1 MDRNKEKYMNE
12 SLDLKSFY
20 LRFIKK
26 LWIVP
31 VAALVGALIGAGIY
45 YLANFTFGPE
55 KEYEQKSQFYLSYSE
70 EAYMTRGDGGTL
82 IDSYNSYTWENHI
95 MNSDEI
101 LLETMKTLQAEGVDV
116 TKEEVSA
123 SIKAEAPSDYRILVV
138 TVRNTDSDLVG
149 KITDATI
156 KSLEK
161 FIGLIVDGKLE
172 YVFDSIRLSSKGDI
186 VPVKIDNRIANAAIF
201 GAALAALLAVIVLLL
216 LDALDDSVYVPEEC
230 EKRYNIPVL
239 GVLSSKGEI
248 DDVLK
253 NELAAAYDKY
263 ASGAQNAFFI
273 STDSLEDYERSGRDL
288 DVLKNVLG
296 NGRSDN
302 VSKITPMEIP
312 GKVLENYRKI
322 GGSDGVILGVPMGKK
337 NGTMTEHVISQLRKH
352 DCKIL
357 GIVIV
362 RANEKFI
369 KRYYGLK

>member
-26 LWIVP
+26 MWIVP

-45 YLANFTFGPE
+45 YLANYTFGPE

-82 IDSYNSYTWENHI
+82 IDSYNSFTWENYI

-138 TVRNTDSDLVG
+138 TVRNTDSDLVE
-149 KITDATI
+149 KITNATI

-161 FIGLIVDGKLE
+161 FMGRIVDGELE

-186 VPVKIDNRIANAAIF
+186 VPVKVDNRIANASIF

-253 NELAAAYDKY
+253 NELTAAYDKY